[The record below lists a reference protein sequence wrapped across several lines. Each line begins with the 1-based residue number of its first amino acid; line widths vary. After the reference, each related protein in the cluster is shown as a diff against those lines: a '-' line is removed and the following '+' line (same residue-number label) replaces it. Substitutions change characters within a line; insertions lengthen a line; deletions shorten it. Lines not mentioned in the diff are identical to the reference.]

1 MTTRLN
7 GRILVAEDNKVL
19 GDVLRFN
26 LERSGFQVTLA
37 RSGDAA
43 AKLVADETYDLLI
56 TDVEMPGMSGVDL
69 CRFVRVDIGN
79 SDLPLVICSARGLEL
94 DEQVLKAKYAVAEI
108 IFKPFSVRDL
118 VALASRL
125 LSPADAPKTQ
135 PFPFP
140 VTK

>member
-1 MTTRLN
+1 MSKRSL

-26 LERSGFQVTLA
+26 LEPSGFEVTLA

-43 AKLVADETYDLLI
+43 AKLLSDGTYDLLI
-56 TDVEMPGMSGVDL
+56 TDVEIPGMSGVDL
-69 CRFVRVDIGN
+69 CRFVRDELGN
-79 SDLPLVICSARGLEL
+79 SDLPIAICSARGLEL
-94 DEQVLKAKYAVAEI
+94 DDQALKAKYAVAEI
-108 IFKPFSVRDL
+108 VFKPFSVRDL

-140 VTK
+140 IAK

>member
-43 AKLVADETYDLLI
+43 AKLVANETYDLLI

-79 SDLPLVICSARGLEL
+79 SDLPIAICSARGLEL
-94 DEQVLKAKYAVAEI
+94 DDQALKAKYGVAEI

-140 VTK
+140 IGK